1 LLTATEASGDLL
13 GAALM
18 TGLRERL
25 GDEVAFI
32 GVGGARM
39 AAAGL
44 QSLFDPAE
52 LAVLGAVN
60 ALAVYPKVLRRARD
74 VADLA
79 ARERPDAAILIDAW
93 GFSLRVA
100 RGIRRHAAQ
109 VKIIKYVAPQVWAT
123 RPGRAKTLA
132 RTVDHLLTLH
142 NFDAAYFEA
151 EGLPTTFVGNP
162 ALARDFSAADGSKFR
177 ARTGIAADAPLL
189 LVLPGSR
196 AGEVERLS
204 PPFGDAARRLKARI
218 PNLEI
223 VVAAA
228 ETVEAAVRAAVLRW
242 PVPVTITTGEADR
255 LSAMKSATA
264 ALACS
269 GTVTT
274 ELALAGCPFVVGYKL
289 DPLTYQIA
297 KRLLRTRWIT
307 LINVAAADEVAPEF
321 IQKACAGDRLAES
334 LAPWLTDDDRRLA
347 QTKAQAAALR
357 AMLGDIGAAK
367 SAADVVIELLGP
379 GGALFRQT
387 LPLTGRGAA
396 REPTPAPARTAP
408 P

>member
-1 LLTATEASGDLL
+1 MTAPRLLLTATEASADLL

-25 GDEVAFI
+25 DDKVDFI

-39 AAAGL
+39 AAEGL
-44 QSLFDPAE
+44 RTLFDPSE

-60 ALAVYPKVLRRARD
+60 ALAVYPKVLRRARE
-74 VADLA
+74 VVDLA

-100 RGIRRHAAQ
+100 RGLRRRAPQ

-142 NFDAAYFEA
+142 GFDAPLFAA

-162 ALARDFSAADGSKFR
+162 ALARDFSAADGPAFR
-177 ARTGIAADAPLL
+177 ARMGIAADAPLL

-196 AGEVERLS
+196 AGEVKRLS
-204 PPFGDAARRLKARI
+204 PPFGDAARRVKDRI
-218 PNLEI
+218 PDLRV

-228 ETVEAAVRAAVLRW
+228 ETVEAAVRAAVARW

-255 LSAMKSATA
+255 LSAMTAATA

-289 DPLTYQIA
+289 DPFTYEIA

-307 LINVAAADEVAPEF
+307 LINVAAGAEVAPEF
-321 IQKACAGDRLAES
+321 IQDACSGDRLAEA
-334 LAPWLTDDDRRLA
+334 LAPWLTEEDRRRA
-347 QTKAQAAALR
+347 QSKAQGAALQ
-357 AMLGDIGAAK
+357 AMLGGAGAAT
-367 SAADVVIELLGP
+367 SAADAVIEVLGP
-379 GGALFRQT
+379 GTASFRQT
-387 LPLTGRGAA
+387 
-396 REPTPAPARTAP
+396 
-408 P
+408 